1 MRRLALIA
9 LVAAA
14 AAGCGGEDGDDRR
27 QALAD
32 YIREANTAQQRS
44 ATAYAEAD
52 AALRAFAID
61 GEAGARSAREL
72 EGVVETLAQT
82 RTELGRLQPPPEA
95 AKLHR
100 DTLRL
105 VDGQAA
111 LARDLQ
117 GLAAYLP
124 DAGEAL
130 GAAEAA
136 RARLQRSLGASDTA
150 AGQAEAARTY
160 ARSAAAAAGDLRA
173 LDPPQLLQDWHTR
186 QLVSLGKS
194 RELAE
199 ELATALDAGDVKAIE
214 TVLGGFGRISR
225 EATTTARAQV
235 TAVRAF
241 NRRVRQQRALVA
253 AISREQRRLDRV
265 VR

>member
-9 LVAAA
+9 LAAA
-14 AAGCGGEDGDDRR
+14 LAGCGGGDGDDRR
-27 QALAD
+27 GALTE
-32 YIREANTAQQRS
+32 YIREANMAQQRS

-72 EGVVETLAQT
+72 EGVVGTLAET
-82 RTELGRLQPPPEA
+82 RTEVERLQPPSEA

-100 DTLRL
+100 DTLL
-105 VDGQAA
+105 LIDAQAA

-117 GLAAYLP
+117 GLAGYLP
-124 DAGEAL
+124 EAGVAL
-130 GAAEAA
+130 GDAEEA
-136 RARLQRSLGASDTA
+136 RVLLQRSLGASDTA
-150 AGQAEAARTY
+150 AEQAEAARTY
-160 ARSAAAAAGDLRA
+160 ARSAAAAAGELRDLDSPDL
-173 LDPPQLLQDWHTR
+173 LDDWHAR
-186 QLVSLGKS
+186 QLASLRKS

-199 ELATALDAGDVKAIE
+199 RLATALEAGDLKAIE
-214 TVLGGFGRISR
+214 TVLSGFGRISR

-235 TAVRAF
+235 AAVRAF